1 MKCTEIYDVQLIKHR
16 KKEKTRMKEKEGEKK
31 ILVLVWEMWC
41 MYSGLKWKFEKI
53 YWMNCVMKHRIH
65 WLGFLHFN
73 QIIFSLLIDGRFG
86 WVFFFL
92 LSSSVRCDHEFYRA
106 FRGSFDFSFLTNSKI
121 LVGLGA
127 SALIRKCTKN
137 YVCRRWISFAW
148 MRSNI
153 IHSHKNINSLQSHS
167 SCLTYCLQS
176 ARQNQMGKRNRNG
189 KRKRIKGTYK

>member
-1 MKCTEIYDVQLIKHR
+1 MEIWENLLNELRYETPDPLARFSSFQPDHIFITHR
-16 KKEKTRMKEKEGEKK
+16 
-31 ILVLVWEMWC
+31 WE
-41 MYSGLKWKFEKI
+41 I
-53 YWMNCVMKHRIH
+53 
-65 WLGFLHFN
+65 WLG
-73 QIIFSLLIDGRFG
+73 
-86 WVFFFL
+86 VFFP